1 MTGRRQS
8 NHAEIAPVLSS
19 NGVDRH
25 RGAVRICWVVL
36 FNIGVYTALLG
47 PVLPEFAERT
57 DTDLGTVGAIVTALA
72 GAAVLSTLAT
82 GRLIDRFGTRVPL
95 RIALTI
101 NGAALLLMPW
111 ATSWPLLLALGALL
125 GLGDGGA
132 AVATHVLVGQANQG
146 DEAAALN
153 RLNVFFGIGA
163 VLGPAAA
170 ALMGAVDARAALLL
184 LVVGLAQWSCAVLLL
199 GPGITVPAAP
209 YHETVEA
216 QGGRLMRSGRLWIL
230 AGLLLVYV
238 GLELGLGAWAFTYA
252 REAADLSGP
261 AAALLSGGFW
271 GALTLS
277 RLLAPVMLRSLT
289 TAALLVLS
297 ACVAVAGMLTLLV
310 GGAAVAPLVAGVLI
324 VGFGFGPVWPVAFA
338 LAARAFPSATG
349 SASGFLA
356 MASAAGAAC
365 LPWLLGSILDA
376 SGPTALIAVMF
387 AGSLILLLLAVAAVR
402 GIATIGSPPRHQD
415 TTGP

>member
-1 MTGRRQS
+1 MSDRPSSSRSG
-8 NHAEIAPVLSS
+8 IAPVFQPDSD
-19 NGVDRH
+19 GRH
-25 RGAVRICWVVL
+25 RTAVRICWAAL

-57 DTDLGTVGAIVTALA
+57 DTGLGTVGALVTALA
-72 GAAVLSTLAT
+72 GAAVLSTMAT
-82 GRLIDRFGTRVPL
+82 GRAIDRFGTRMPL
-95 RIALTI
+95 LIALTV
-101 NGAALLLMPW
+101 NGVALLLLPW
-111 ATSWPLLLALGALL
+111 VTSWPLLLALGALL
-125 GLGDGGA
+125 GLGDGGV
-132 AVATHVLVGQANQG
+132 AVATHVLVGQAHEG

-170 ALMGAVDARAALLL
+170 AAVGVLDIRAALLL

-199 GPGITVPAAP
+199 RRRMTVPRTR
-209 YHETVEA
+209 HHQTNEA
-216 QGGRLMRSGRLWIL
+216 RDSRLLRSPRLWIL

-289 TAALLVLS
+289 TRALLVLS
-297 ACVAVAGMLTLLV
+297 VCVAVVGMLTLLI
-310 GGAAVAPLVAGVLI
+310 GGAAVASLVTGVLI
-324 VGFGFGPVWPVAFA
+324 VGFGFGPVWPVTFA
-338 LAARAFPSATG
+338 LAARAFPSAIG

-356 MASAAGAAC
+356 MASAAGAAG

-387 AGSLILLLLAVAAVR
+387 AGSLILLFLAVASVR
-402 GIATIGSPPRHQD
+402 GTATIDAPSRHHD
-415 TTGP
+415 TLGP